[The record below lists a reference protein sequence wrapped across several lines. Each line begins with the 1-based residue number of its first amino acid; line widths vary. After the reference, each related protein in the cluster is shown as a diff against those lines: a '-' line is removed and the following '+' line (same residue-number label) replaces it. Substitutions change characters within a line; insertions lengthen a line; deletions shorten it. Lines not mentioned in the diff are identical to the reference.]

1 MPYDYSL
8 TAFIPASA
16 RDIYNAWL
24 DSLAHSEM
32 TGGQANISSEPGGA
46 FSAWDGYISGRNLE
60 LVPGERIVQA
70 WRTTKFAEDHEDS
83 IVTITLEDRD
93 DGALLTLSHSNVPE
107 THLGYEQGGWDTHYF
122 EPMIA
127 YFTGKRGAGGGAEAE
142 ATPEPSLGTG
152 AAPEPARPR
161 AQRPA
166 RRPGAKRAAA
176 KKAPKAKPKRA
187 AAKKAAAARRKPKP
201 KRAAAG
207 KKPAAKKS
215 AAKKA
220 AAKGRRKAAARTA
233 KPKPKGRAPKAKKAA
248 AASRRRPAGRAGARA
263 SGARARTRRAR
274 R

>member
-32 TGGQANISSEPGGA
+32 TGGQANISNEPGGA

-70 WRTTKFAEDHEDS
+70 WRTTKFDEDHEDS

-93 DGALLTLSHSNVPE
+93 DGALLTLSHSNVPD
-107 THLGYEQGGWDTHYF
+107 THLGYEQGGWHTHYF

-127 YFTGKRGAGGGAEAE
+127 YFTGKRGAGGEGEEMAAS
-142 ATPEPSLGTG
+142 APEVE
-152 AAPEPARPR
+152 AAPAPARPR
-161 AQRPA
+161 ASRPA
-166 RRPGAKRAAA
+166 RRPRAKRAAV

-187 AAKKAAAARRKPKP
+187 AAKKAAAARAKP
-201 KRAAAG
+201 KRAAAR
-207 KKPAAKKS
+207 KKPV
-215 AAKKA
+215 AKKA
-220 AAKGRRKAAARTA
+220 AAKGGRKAAAPAA
-233 KPKPKGRAPKAKKAA
+233 KAKRRAPKAKKAA
-248 AASRRRPAGRAGARA
+248 AASRRRPAGRAGGRASRARA
-263 SGARARTRRAR
+263 PKARTRRGR

>member
-32 TGGQANISSEPGGA
+32 TGGQANISSEPGAA
-46 FSAWDGYISGRNLE
+46 FSTWDGYISGRNLE

-70 WRTTKFAEDHEDS
+70 WRTTKFDEDHEDS

-93 DGALLTLSHSNVPE
+93 DGALLTLSHSNVPD
-107 THLGYEQGGWDTHYF
+107 THLGYEQGGWHTHYF

-127 YFTGKRGAGGGAEAE
+127 YFTGKRAADSETAAEETSGPASGIE
-142 ATPEPSLGTG
+142 
-152 AAPEPARPR
+152 AAPEPARRR

-166 RRPGAKRAAA
+166 RRPSAKPAAP

-187 AAKKAAAARRKPKP
+187 AAKKAAAAKAKP
-201 KRAAAG
+201 KRAAAR
-207 KKPAAKKS
+207 KRPV
-215 AAKKA
+215 AKKA
-220 AAKGRRKAAARTA
+220 AAKSRRKAAKPAA

-263 SGARARTRRAR
+263 TRARSRRGR

>member
-8 TAFIPASA
+8 TALIPASA

-32 TGGQANISSEPGGA
+32 TGGQANVSSEPGGA

-70 WRTTKFAEDHEDS
+70 WRTTKFDEDHEDS

-107 THLGYEQGGWDTHYF
+107 THLGYEQGGWHTHYF

-127 YFTGKRGAGGGAEAE
+127 YFTGKRGAGGEGEEMAAS
-142 ATPEPSLGTG
+142 APEVE
-152 AAPEPARPR
+152 AAPAPARPR
-161 AQRPA
+161 APRPA
-166 RRPGAKRAAA
+166 RRPSAKRAAP

-187 AAKKAAAARRKPKP
+187 AAKKAAAAKAKP
-201 KRAAAG
+201 KRAAAR
-207 KKPAAKKS
+207 KKPV
-215 AAKKA
+215 AKKA
-220 AAKGRRKAAARTA
+220 AAKGRRKIAAPAA

-248 AASRRRPAGRAGARA
+248 SRRRPAGRAGARA
-263 SGARARTRRAR
+263 PRGRTRRGR

>member
-8 TAFIPASA
+8 TALIPASA

-70 WRTTKFAEDHEDS
+70 WRTTKFDEDHEDS

-93 DGALLTLSHSNVPE
+93 DGALLTLSHSNVPDS
-107 THLGYEQGGWDTHYF
+107 HLGYEQGGWHTHYF

-127 YFTGKRGAGGGAEAE
+127 YFTGKRTAGGEGEEMAEPAPNVE
-142 ATPEPSLGTG
+142 
-152 AAPEPARPR
+152 AAPAPARPR
-161 AQRPA
+161 ASRPA
-166 RRPGAKRAAA
+166 RRPRAKRAAV

-187 AAKKAAAARRKPKP
+187 TAKKAAAARAKP
-201 KRAAAG
+201 KRAAAR
-207 KKPAAKKS
+207 KKPV
-215 AAKKA
+215 AKKA
-220 AAKGRRKAAARTA
+220 AAKGRRKAAAPAA
-233 KPKPKGRAPKAKKAA
+233 KAKAKAKGRAPKAKKAA
-248 AASRRRPAGRAGARA
+248 AASRRR
-263 SGARARTRRAR
+263 
-274 R
+274 

>member
-127 YFTGKRGAGGGAEAE
+127 YFTGKRAAGGEVE
-142 ATPEPSLGTG
+142 RDEREEPASQSEP
-152 AAPEPARPR
+152 AAEPARPR
-161 AQRPA
+161 ARPPA
-166 RRPGAKRAAA
+166 RRPSAKRAA
-176 KKAPKAKPKRA
+176 
-187 AAKKAAAARRKPKP
+187 
-201 KRAAAG
+201 
-207 KKPAAKKS
+207 
-215 AAKKA
+215 
-220 AAKGRRKAAARTA
+220 
-233 KPKPKGRAPKAKKAA
+233 
-248 AASRRRPAGRAGARA
+248 
-263 SGARARTRRAR
+263 
-274 R
+274 

>member
-8 TAFIPASA
+8 TALIPASA

-70 WRTTKFAEDHEDS
+70 WRTTKFDEDHEDS

-107 THLGYEQGGWDTHYF
+107 THLGYEQGGWHTHYF

-127 YFTGKRGAGGGAEAE
+127 YFSGKRGAGGEAEAE
-142 ATPEPSLGTG
+142 ETAEPTSGIE
-152 AAPEPARPR
+152 AAAAPARPR

-166 RRPGAKRAAA
+166 RRPSAKRAAP

-187 AAKKAAAARRKPKP
+187 AAKKAAAAKAKP
-201 KRAAAG
+201 KRAAAR
-207 KKPAAKKS
+207 KKPV
-215 AAKKA
+215 AKKA
-220 AAKGRRKAAARTA
+220 AAKGRRKIAAPAA

-248 AASRRRPAGRAGARA
+248 SRRRPAGRAGARA
-263 SGARARTRRAR
+263 PRGRTRRGR

>member
-32 TGGQANISSEPGGA
+32 TGGQANITSEPGGA

-70 WRTTKFAEDHEDS
+70 WRTTKFDEDHEDS

-107 THLGYEQGGWDTHYF
+107 THLGYEQGGWHTHYF

-127 YFTGKRGAGGGAEAE
+127 YFTGKRAAGGEAAAEETAE
-142 ATPEPSLGTG
+142 P
-152 AAPEPARPR
+152 APETETAPAPARQR
-161 AQRPA
+161 APRPA
-166 RRPGAKRAAA
+166 RRTGAKRAPA

-187 AAKKAAAARRKPKP
+187 AARKAAAATARP

-207 KKPAAKKS
+207 KKPFTKKV
-215 AAKKA
+215 
-220 AAKGRRKAAARTA
+220 AAKGRRKAAAPA
-233 KPKPKGRAPKAKKAA
+233 AKAKPKPKPKGRAPKAKKSVA
-248 AASRRRPAGRAGARA
+248 RRQRQPATR
-263 SGARARTRRAR
+263 ARARGRRPR

>member
-32 TGGQANISSEPGGA
+32 TGGQANISSEPGAA
-46 FSAWDGYISGRNLE
+46 FSTWDGYISGRNLE

-70 WRTTKFAEDHEDS
+70 WRTTKFDEDHEDS

-93 DGALLTLSHSNVPE
+93 DGALLTLSHSNVPD
-107 THLGYEQGGWDTHYF
+107 THLGYEQGGWHTHYF

-127 YFTGKRGAGGGAEAE
+127 YFTGKRAAGGEAGAEETAE
-142 ATPEPSLGTG
+142 PAPETEAA
-152 AAPEPARPR
+152 AAPARQR
-161 AQRPA
+161 AERPA
-166 RRPGAKRAAA
+166 RRTGAKRAPV
-176 KKAPKAKPKRA
+176 KKAPAAKPKRA
-187 AAKKAAAARRKPKP
+187 AAKKAAAAKPKPKP
-201 KRAAAG
+201 KRVAAG
-207 KKPAAKKS
+207 KKPV
-215 AAKKA
+215 AKKA
-220 AAKGRRKAAARTA
+220 AAKGRRRAAAPAAKA

-248 AASRRRPAGRAGARA
+248 AGSRRRPAGRAAARGPRARA
-263 SGARARTRRAR
+263 RRAR

>member
-107 THLGYEQGGWDTHYF
+107 NHLGYEQGGWDTHYF

-127 YFTGKRGAGGGAEAE
+127 YFTGKRAAGGGAEAE
-142 ATPEPSLGTG
+142 ETPEPAPDIE
-152 AAPEPARPR
+152 AAVAPARAR

-166 RRPGAKRAAA
+166 RRPSAKRRAV

-187 AAKKAAAARRKPKP
+187 VAKKAAAAKVKPTPKP

-207 KKPAAKKS
+207 KKPVAKKS

-220 AAKGRRKAAARTA
+220 AAKGRRKRAAPAA
-233 KPKPKGRAPKAKKAA
+233 KRKPKGRAPKAKKAA

-263 SGARARTRRAR
+263 RTGRGRR
-274 R
+274 

>member
-8 TAFIPASA
+8 TALIPASA

-70 WRTTKFAEDHEDS
+70 WRTTKFDEDHEDS

-93 DGALLTLSHSNVPE
+93 DGALLTLSHSNVPDS
-107 THLGYEQGGWDTHYF
+107 HLGYEQGGWHTHYF

-127 YFTGKRGAGGGAEAE
+127 YFTGKRGAGGEGVEMAEPAPYVE
-142 ATPEPSLGTG
+142 
-152 AAPEPARPR
+152 AAPAPARPR
-161 AQRPA
+161 ASRPA
-166 RRPGAKRAAA
+166 RRPRATRAVV

-187 AAKKAAAARRKPKP
+187 AAKKAAAARAKP
-201 KRAAAG
+201 KRVAAR
-207 KKPAAKKS
+207 KKPV
-215 AAKKA
+215 AKKA
-220 AAKGRRKAAARTA
+220 AAKGRRKAAAPAA
-233 KPKPKGRAPKAKKAA
+233 KAKGRAPKAKKAA
-248 AASRRRPAGRAGARA
+248 AASRRRPTGRAGARA
-263 SGARARTRRAR
+263 PKARTRRGR

>member
-8 TAFIPASA
+8 TALIPASA

-70 WRTTKFAEDHEDS
+70 WRTTKFDEDHEDS

-93 DGALLTLSHSNVPE
+93 DGALLTLSHSNVPDS
-107 THLGYEQGGWDTHYF
+107 HLGYEQGGWHTHYF

-127 YFTGKRGAGGGAEAE
+127 YFTGKRAPGGEGEEMAEPV
-142 ATPEPSLGTG
+142 PEVE
-152 AAPEPARPR
+152 AAPAPARPR
-161 AQRPA
+161 ASRPA
-166 RRPGAKRAAA
+166 RRPRAKRAAV

-187 AAKKAAAARRKPKP
+187 AAKKAAAARAKP
-201 KRAAAG
+201 KRAAAR
-207 KKPAAKKS
+207 KKPV
-215 AAKKA
+215 AKKA
-220 AAKGRRKAAARTA
+220 AAKGRRKAATPAA
-233 KPKPKGRAPKAKKAA
+233 KPKAKGRAPKAKKAA
-248 AASRRRPAGRAGARA
+248 SASRRRPAGRTGARA
-263 SGARARTRRAR
+263 SRTRAPKARTGRGRR
-274 R
+274 

>member
-32 TGGQANISSEPGGA
+32 TGGQANISDEPGGA

-70 WRTTKFAEDHEDS
+70 WRTTKFDEDHEDS

-107 THLGYEQGGWDTHYF
+107 THLGYEQGGWHTHYF

-127 YFTGKRGAGGGAEAE
+127 YFSGKRGAGGGAEAE
-142 ATPEPSLGTG
+142 ETAERAQEAE
-152 AAPEPARPR
+152 AAPAPARQRTP
-161 AQRPA
+161 RPA
-166 RRPGAKRAAA
+166 RRPSAKRAPA
-176 KKAPKAKPKRA
+176 KKAAKPKPKRA
-187 AAKKAAAARRKPKP
+187 AAKKAAAAKGKP
-201 KRAAAG
+201 KRAAAA
-207 KKPAAKKS
+207 KKPVAKKS
-215 AAKKA
+215 VAKKA
-220 AAKGRRKAAARTA
+220 AAKGRRKAAAPAA
-233 KPKPKGRAPKAKKAA
+233 KVKARAKGRAPKATKSVARRQRQPAIRAKA
-248 AASRRRPAGRAGARA
+248 RGRRP
-263 SGARARTRRAR
+263 RR
-274 R
+274 

>member
-32 TGGQANISSEPGGA
+32 TGGQANISSEPGAA
-46 FSAWDGYISGRNLE
+46 FSTWDGYISGRNLE

-70 WRTTKFAEDHEDS
+70 WRTTKFDEDHEDS

-93 DGALLTLSHSNVPE
+93 DGALLTLSHSNVPD
-107 THLGYEQGGWDTHYF
+107 THLGYEQGGWHTHYF
-122 EPMIA
+122 EPMVA
-127 YFTGKRGAGGGAEAE
+127 YFTGKRAAGGEGEAE
-142 ATPEPSLGTG
+142 ETSEPVSATEPT
-152 AAPEPARPR
+152 AEPVRQRAR
-161 AQRPA
+161 RPA
-166 RRPGAKRAAA
+166 RRPSAKRAVP

-187 AAKKAAAARRKPKP
+187 AAKKAAAAKAKP
-201 KRAAAG
+201 KRAAAR
-207 KKPAAKKS
+207 KKPV
-215 AAKKA
+215 AKKA
-220 AAKGRRKAAARTA
+220 AAKSRRKAAAPAA

-263 SGARARTRRAR
+263 SRARSPKARTGRGRR
-274 R
+274 

>member
-127 YFTGKRGAGGGAEAE
+127 YFTGKRGAGGEREEMAAS
-142 ATPEPSLGTG
+142 APEVE
-152 AAPEPARPR
+152 AAPAPARPR
-161 AQRPA
+161 ASRPA
-166 RRPGAKRAAA
+166 RRPRAKRAAV

-187 AAKKAAAARRKPKP
+187 AAKKAAAARAKP
-201 KRAAAG
+201 KRAAAR
-207 KKPAAKKS
+207 KKPV
-215 AAKKA
+215 AKKA
-220 AAKGRRKAAARTA
+220 AAKGRRKAAAPAA
-233 KPKPKGRAPKAKKAA
+233 KAKRRAPKAKKAA
-248 AASRRRPAGRAGARA
+248 AASRRRPAGRAGGRASRARA
-263 SGARARTRRAR
+263 PKARTRRGR